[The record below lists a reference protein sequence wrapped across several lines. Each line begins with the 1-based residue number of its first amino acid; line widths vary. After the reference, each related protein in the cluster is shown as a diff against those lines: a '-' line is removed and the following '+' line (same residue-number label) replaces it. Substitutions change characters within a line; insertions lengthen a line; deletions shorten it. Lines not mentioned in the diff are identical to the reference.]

1 MRSIYRFPY
10 TRNCAQRRGIS
21 VFFLLLLVLSLPQAP
36 FGDDDDDGDQEINE
50 LAPNHPS
57 DSQRNRPSSIPI
69 YHGEDIFVFLAQT
82 ASSHDDDGTRTTT
95 CLFLAHT
102 VRQIIVDSIRLILN
116 QPQPAH
122 LEVAGEG
129 FKTPTSMTEVGPT
142 KGMRQ
147 YHSAEAL
154 VLFSGRFL

>member
-1 MRSIYRFPY
+1 MRSISLHVRVIVH
-10 TRNCAQRRGIS
+10 RGIS
-21 VFFLLLLVLSLPQAP
+21 VFFLLLLVLSLDFLSASQAP

-102 VRQIIVDSIRLILN
+102 VRQIIVDSIRFSIN
-116 QPQPAH
+116 RSQ
-122 LEVAGEG
+122 
-129 FKTPTSMTEVGPT
+129 PTSRCLAKDLKMPH
-142 KGMRQ
+142 Q
-147 YHSAEAL
+147 
-154 VLFSGRFL
+154 